1 MNLRNPKNPINT
13 INPHPPRPAGW
24 DGQAINTTK
33 GYTLIELAV
42 VVVLIG
48 LMLAVSIPR
57 FRYSLLTDNLK
68 STTRRIVGIVKSI
81 RNEAIREQNVYLLH
95 FDIGSNRFWIDSDAM
110 NEEECELARE
120 KAFELPP
127 DVRVIDVWSRDRGKK
142 AGDKAV
148 IRFSKKGYVE
158 QTAIHLG
165 AEDGREFTLVLNPFL
180 GTIKIYNKYVDFES
194 M

>member
-1 MNLRNPKNPINT
+1 MQKSKLKRDK
-13 INPHPPRPAGW
+13 
-24 DGQAINTTK
+24 QK
-33 GYTLIELAV
+33 GFSFFIFHFSIFNGAKRQGFTLIELAV

-110 NEEECELARE
+110 TEEECELARE

-142 AGDKAV
+142 AVDKAV